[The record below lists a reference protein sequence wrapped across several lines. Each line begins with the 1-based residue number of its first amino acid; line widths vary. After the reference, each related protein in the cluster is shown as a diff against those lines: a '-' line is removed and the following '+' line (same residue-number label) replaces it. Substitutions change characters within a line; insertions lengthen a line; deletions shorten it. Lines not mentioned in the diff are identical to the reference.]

1 MRRGVAEDVGHLAH
15 LDHERAL
22 PGGEIVGRA
31 DAREHAVDH
40 ADDGALGRDERAH
53 LRHEHDERSLAHIRG
68 FTGHVRPGHDGDAVV
83 RVVEERVVRDK
94 ETVLLRLLD
103 NGVTPLADIEHARE
117 IDLGADVVVFHRRLR
132 QRAQRVE
139 PGHGVRRRL
148 HARDLARDE
157 LAHLVEERVLQL
169 RDALAVDAQQLRV
182 LFTVSRGELMRDGR
196 IVGKAEVDDP
206 LPPVTLQGFQMIGG
220 GVALGLAVLRHDI
233 ADVKLLRVRR
243 ADRVGHAVDEQ
254 VRDHA
259 RIKASRAEQDEVGL
273 RNSTEGG
280 GQGLGLGRDQI
291 HMVDAAVL
299 LLFRVENVRFA
310 HDARAV
316 FKHGLEL
323 YIRVRHRQHAARDRQ
338 YLSHH
343 GDGLF
348 KAPRHAVERRK
359 QQVSERLP
367 LKLPLGKAIAEKL
380 LHHRLGVRERLHTLP
395 HVTRRQNTHFTAQ
408 HAAPAA
414 VVRHRDDGR

>member
-1 MRRGVAEDVGHLAH
+1 M
-15 LDHERAL
+15 
-22 PGGEIVGRA
+22 
-31 DAREHAVDH
+31 
-40 ADDGALGRDERAH
+40 
-53 LRHEHDERSLAHIRG
+53 
-68 FTGHVRPGHDGDAVV
+68 
-83 RVVEERVVRDK
+83 
-94 ETVLLRLLD
+94 
-103 NGVTPLADIEHARE
+103 
-117 IDLGADVVVFHRRLR
+117 
-132 QRAQRVE
+132 
-139 PGHGVRRRL
+139 
-148 HARDLARDE
+148 
-157 LAHLVEERVLQL
+157 
-169 RDALAVDAQQLRV
+169 
-182 LFTVSRGELMRDGR
+182 
-196 IVGKAEVDDP
+196 
-206 LPPVTLQGFQMIGG
+206 TLQGFQMIGG
-220 GVALGLAVLRHDI
+220 GVALGLAALRHNI

-273 RNSTEGG
+273 RNSAERV
-280 GQGLGLGRDQI
+280 GQRLRVLR
-291 HMVDAAVL
+291 HKRNVVDAAVL
-299 LLFRVENVRFA
+299 LLFRVEDMRFA
-310 HDARAV
+310 HNARAV

-359 QQVSERLP
+359 QQIAERLP
-367 LKLPLGKAIAEKL
+367 LELPLRKAVAEKL

-414 VVRHRDDGR
+414 VVRHCDDSR